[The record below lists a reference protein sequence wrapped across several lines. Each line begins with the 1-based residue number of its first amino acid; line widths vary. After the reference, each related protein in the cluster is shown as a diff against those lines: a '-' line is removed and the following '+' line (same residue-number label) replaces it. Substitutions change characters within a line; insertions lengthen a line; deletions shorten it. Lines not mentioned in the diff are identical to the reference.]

1 MGELLAEFVAE
12 GLGGGHAR
20 PGAYRGPFPSGA
32 PAIFIDQVARCGAPA
47 ALVGAVGA
55 DGFGR
60 VILDRL
66 RADGVDC
73 GDVRVDPGRA
83 TGTAFVAYREDG
95 GRDFVFHIAGSAA
108 AEVPARGGAA
118 AAGDILH
125 VSGSSLGHPLIRERV
140 MAEAEAVKAA
150 GGRLSL
156 DPNVRRELFADPG
169 AEAALRRLVAM
180 ADVLL
185 PSLEDLE
192 LLWPGFAPEAAVDSM
207 LAGHARVVAVK
218 RGAGGALVADADHV
232 FDLPGHAV
240 EVVDPTGAGDGFCGT
255 LVAGIALG
263 EPLELSARR
272 ANAAGAL
279 SVRHLGPME
288 GNPLLA
294 EIDAFL
300 AERGA

>member
-20 PGAYRGPFPSGA
+20 PGTYRGPFPSGA

-47 ALVGAVGA
+47 AMVGAVGA

-73 GDVRVDPGRA
+73 EGVRVDPARP

-95 GRDFVFHIAGSAA
+95 GRDFVFHLAGSAA
-108 AEVPARGGAA
+108 AEVPARGAA
-118 AAGDILH
+118 TADEILH

-140 MAEAEAVKAA
+140 LAEAEAVKGA

-156 DPNVRRELFADPG
+156 DPNVRRELVADPG
-169 AEAALRRLVAM
+169 AEEALRQLVAL
-180 ADVLL
+180 ADILL
-185 PSLEDLE
+185 PSLEDVE
-192 LLWPGFAPEAAVDSM
+192 ILWPGKSPLAAVEAM
-207 LAGHARVVAVK
+207 LAGGAQIAAVK
-218 RGAGGALVADADHV
+218 RGAGGALVADADHL

-240 EVVDPTGAGDGFCGT
+240 EVVDPTGAGDCFCGT
-255 LVAGIALG
+255 LVAGIAKG

-294 EIDAFL
+294 EIDAVL